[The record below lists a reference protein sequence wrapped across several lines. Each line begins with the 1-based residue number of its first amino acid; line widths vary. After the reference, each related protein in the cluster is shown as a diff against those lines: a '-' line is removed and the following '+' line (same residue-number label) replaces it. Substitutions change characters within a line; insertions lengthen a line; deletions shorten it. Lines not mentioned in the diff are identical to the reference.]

1 MRIAMLTNNY
11 KPFVGGVPIS
21 VERQARELTKRGH
34 EVTVFAPQYTQDCED
49 HREGTNDPGEGSYR
63 VIRFKT
69 GRLRMENGVV
79 YPRTISPEILDGFK
93 KQQFDCI
100 HVHHPMCTG
109 PMALYLG
116 RRYNLPVIYTYHT
129 KYEDYLHYLGPFRNM
144 EKKGAMRKRLYKIGR
159 EKVVPGY
166 MRWFTN
172 RCDLVLA
179 PTESMR
185 RSITSKGT
193 KTPAAIFPTGLEDSF
208 FEGDELKSEEI
219 RSSHLAGC
227 EYLFCSVSRLE
238 EEKNPRFLLQGIAEL
253 KKRLG
258 KPFKVLLIGDGSM
271 KKKLVQMAGELNIAE
286 ETVFLGNIDNQ
297 EIKYYLGAC
306 DLFLFASKSETQGIV
321 LAEAQAAGLPVV
333 AVKATGVED
342 IVLDGKNGY
351 ATEEDAVK
359 WAQKILLALD
369 NENHGRLTKEA
380 RKSAA
385 AFRSSRLAV
394 YEESLYAQCI
404 KEKEKEDRA
413 YENQRNWT
421 QHTKSSINRLFK
433 TS

>member
-34 EVTVFAPQYTQDCED
+34 EVTVFAPQYTWDCED
-49 HREGTNDPGEGSYR
+49 QREGTKDRKEGSHR

-69 GRLRMENGVV
+69 GRLRMENGAV
-79 YPRTISPEILDGFK
+79 YPKAISREILEGFK

-100 HVHHPMCTG
+100 HVHHPMYTG

-144 EKKGAMRKRLYKIGR
+144 DKKGAMRKRIYKIGR
-159 EKVVPGY
+159 ERVVPGY

-172 RCDLVLA
+172 QCDLVLA

-185 RSITSKGT
+185 KSITSKGT

-208 FEGDELKSEEI
+208 YEGDKHKSEEI
-219 RSSHLAGC
+219 RSSYLAGR

-286 ETVFLGNIDNQ
+286 EIMFLGNIDNQ
-297 EIKYYLGAC
+297 ELKYYLGAC

-351 ATEEDAVK
+351 ATEEDAEK
-359 WAQKILLALD
+359 WVQKILLALD

-385 AFRSSRLAV
+385 AFSSSSLAV
-394 YEESLYAQCI
+394 YEESLYTQCI

-421 QHTKSSINRLFK
+421 QHTKSSIYRLFK